1 MLTIKFTRS
10 GVSGIGR
17 RVLQEVGR
25 AAMLAV
31 GYYWWKNFLPLH
43 FMRTAIQRYG
53 YTPRAGDFGSGV
65 PFKGSY
71 TEGKVRGRANG
82 AGVRSIKENKPF
94 VWSGRSREQA
104 TSTPNITATAKNFQ
118 TYTCHVNIPAN
129 TLNFLR
135 GRINADKEIRA
146 TTPDEERIL
155 EQVFADTYEA
165 ELNRHGRTLK
175 TTKTIAA

>member
-25 AAMLAV
+25 TAIFAT
-31 GYYWWKNFLPLH
+31 GFYWWQHYLPIH
-43 FMRTAIQRYG
+43 FTRRALKRYN
-53 YTPRAGDFGSGV
+53 YAPRQGDPGGGR

-71 TEGKVRGRANG
+71 SEAKIKRRKNG
-82 AGVRSIKENKPF
+82 DGVQAIGENKPF

-104 TSTPNITATAKNFQ
+104 TGTPNITATAKDYQ
-118 TYTCHVNIPAN
+118 TYTCHVAVPAN

-146 TTPDEERIL
+146 TTPEEERQL
-155 EQVFADTYEA
+155 EQIFADVYEA
-165 ELNRHGRTLK
+165 ELNARGRTTK